1 MNLRP
6 SGYEPDELPDC
17 SIPRLYFYLL
27 DLLLSIR
34 QLSRYIVHFLWL
46 REQDLNLRPSGYEPD
61 ELPDCSI
68 PRLYF
73 YLLDLLLSIRQLSR
87 YIVHFLWLREQDL
100 NLRPSGYEPDELP
113 DCSIPRQKIRCWCQ
127 RFLLPPF
134 NVVRIIHR
142 DFTNTRA
149 TRGNISFF

>member
-1 MNLRP
+1 MKC
-6 SGYEPDELPDC
+6 GYQFVAIN
-17 SIPRLYFYLL
+17 SRLSCKTRSQSVFLL
-27 DLLLSIR
+27 KR
-34 QLSRYIVHFLWL
+34 KNPAKAGFLKWL